1 VTVTPGSHQDRVART
16 AERARLALAIGFAE
30 LAKDELP
37 CDCFYADGSP
47 RFVTPDRK
55 PVHRCGR

>member
-1 VTVTPGSHQDRVART
+1 MTDQRRVAET

-37 CDCFYADGSP
+37 CDCFYADGEP
-47 RFVTPDRK
+47 RYVTPQKR

>member
-1 VTVTPGSHQDRVART
+1 VA
-16 AERARLALAIGFAE
+16 ALVERARKALAIGLAE

-37 CDCFYADGSP
+37 CGCFYADGSP